1 MNVAQMV
8 ERLLSMGEVQGLRLL
23 NFVTFYILFI
33 QKIGTNWEI
42 EGFRNIESKNLELKG
57 NQ

>member
-1 MNVAQMV
+1 MV
-8 ERLLSMGEVQGLRLL
+8 ERLLSMGEVQGLRPL

-42 EGFRNIESKNLELKG
+42 EGFRNIEFRNLELKG

>member
-1 MNVAQMV
+1 VNVAQMV
-8 ERLLSMGEVQGLRLL
+8 ERLLSMGEVQGLRPL

-42 EGFRNIESKNLELKG
+42 EGFRNIEFRNLELKG

>member
-1 MNVAQMV
+1 MV
-8 ERLLSMGEVQGLRLL
+8 ERLLSMGEVQGLRPR

-42 EGFRNIESKNLELKG
+42 EGFRNIEFRNLELKG